1 MLPLRVFDPAMC
13 CSSGV
18 CGPSV
23 DPRLVSFAADLDWL
37 RRHGVSVERFNLA
50 QAPGA
55 FVADAA
61 VKSALAASGTAILP
75 LIEAGGEVVSEGR
88 YPSLSELAV
97 WVGLEDLPERPL
109 YTPLPQGSA
118 GRCCGSSQLDLAPVP
133 KGRPHVGPRK

>member
-13 CSSGV
+13 CSTGV

-23 DPRLVSFAADLDWL
+23 DPRLVAFAADLDWL
-37 RRHGVSVERFNLA
+37 KRHGASVERYTLA
-50 QAPGA
+50 QDPGA

-88 YPSLSELAV
+88 YPSLSELAA
-97 WVGLEDLPERPL
+97 WVGLEGLPERPQF
-109 YTPLPQGSA
+109 TPLPKGSS
-118 GRCCGSSQLDLAPVP
+118 GCCCGSTQPDLAPAP
-133 KGRPHVGPRK
+133 KGRPHGASRR